1 MTIGERMNIFMLD
14 QDPATAARYHCDKHV
29 VKMILESAQLLSTAI
44 NLNST
49 RPNQMYKT
57 THQNH
62 PCSLW
67 VQESRDNALWLVEMT
82 HALNAEY
89 KYRYRRMVNHKSWD
103 MLTSA
108 RIKQRLR
115 CLPSYGMTTPA
126 LAMPDRYWVLDPFDA
141 VASYRAYYRGSKADM
156 LSYTRRGLPEWLVV
170 TPKK

>member
-1 MTIGERMNIFMLD
+1 MNIFMLD
-14 QDPATAARYHCDKHV
+14 SDPAVAARYHCDKHV

-44 NLNST
+44 NLNSNT
-49 RPNQMYKT
+49 RHPSVNQMYKT
-57 THQNH
+57 THANH

-108 RIKQRLR
+108 RIKQRLK

-156 LSYTRRGLPEWLVV
+156 LSYTRRELPEWLI
-170 TPKK
+170 K